1 MAVEAVLLNLPITCY
16 ELQHSWRNFFY
27 SCKIFTN
34 VFPMCSMTLVKE
46 LVKENLAWILA
57 ASSAHQV
64 TLSMKFRLTRI
75 QNFMVII
82 VTWFSYFSFL
92 LMSFK
97 VLVEPVLS
105 IPSCNRISVDPL
117 SANDWEILVSCFRQH
132 PEATWKLWTLMILLI
147 NFKEV

>member
-1 MAVEAVLLNLPITCY
+1 MQNILGGATHHVKSVFKSCIMWTFI
-16 ELQHSWRNFFY
+16 HVKFFQMFS
-27 SCKIFTN
+27 SCAAW
-34 VFPMCSMTLVKE
+34 PLVKE

-117 SANDWEILVSCFRQH
+117 SVNDWEILVSCFRQH

-147 NFKEV
+147 TFKEV